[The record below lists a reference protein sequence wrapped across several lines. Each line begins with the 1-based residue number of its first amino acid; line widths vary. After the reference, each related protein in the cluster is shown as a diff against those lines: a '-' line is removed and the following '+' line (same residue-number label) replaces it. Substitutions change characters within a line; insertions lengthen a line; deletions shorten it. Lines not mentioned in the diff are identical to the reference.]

1 MSIQHYVLPD
11 PGEGL
16 TEAEI
21 VSWKVQVGD
30 QVKVNDIVVEVET
43 AKSLVEL
50 PVPFAGTVVELLA
63 AEGDEVEVGAP
74 IIAIEDGVGG
84 GSAAPTG
91 GASSM
96 GAPADAGS
104 APAAAPAHSAAPAA
118 AVPAAGAAGGGVE
131 HYVLPDPG
139 EGLTEAE
146 IVSWKVKVGDEV
158 KVNDVVVEV
167 ETAKS
172 LVELPIP
179 FAGVVE
185 ALLAEE
191 GQEVPVGDPIIA
203 VRTGNAAA
211 AGAAAPAAP
220 AAGAAGADAAGD
232 DGEERVANLVGY
244 GAVAGST
251 TRRRRSGGGAPAGAG
266 AAGAP
271 TASAPVAGEQISGA
285 PGEGGYGQRMVA
297 ESTAPSARQ
306 ASQPLHESVGHAAVG
321 GGRPKAKPPVR
332 KFAKDNGIDLRTV
345 QPTGPNG
352 IITRQDVEQALTGGG
367 AAGAGAAAQAAPV
380 AAASSGAAASQPKA
394 AAPIAAGERETRTPI
409 KGVRK
414 VTAQAMVDSAFTAP
428 HVTEFITFDISA
440 TMELVE
446 KLKGDRE
453 FKDVKVTPLLLV
465 AKAVVL
471 AAQRNP
477 EINAKWDEANQEIV
491 QYADV
496 NLGIAA
502 ATPRGLIVPN
512 IKGAQEK
519 SLVELGQDLGELVS
533 TARAGKTQPADM
545 GGGTVTIT
553 NVGVFGVDSGTPIL
567 NSGEAAILCFGA
579 INRRPWVVT
588 DAAGSE
594 TIEPRW
600 VTELALSFDHRLVN
614 GDLGSRFL
622 ADVAA
627 LLEDPGKAFVW

>member
-21 VSWKVQVGD
+21 VAWKVKVGD
-30 QVKVNDIVVEVET
+30 EVKVNDIVVEVET

-63 AEGDEVEVGAP
+63 AEGDEVEVGAR
-74 IIAIEDGVGG
+74 IIAIDDGQG
-84 GSAAPTG
+84 GSSAPAASG

-96 GAPADAGS
+96 GADEGSGQSADSPAGASSTSQATAGNPASPEVGGAGS
-104 APAAAPAHSAAPAA
+104 D
-118 AVPAAGAAGGGVE
+118 AAGPGVE

-179 FAGVVE
+179 FAGVVD

-191 GQEVPVGDPIIA
+191 GQEVEVGAPIIA
-203 VRTGNAAA
+203 VRTGSGAPAGGSA
-211 AGAAAPAAP
+211 PSAGAADAGEAAP
-220 AAGAAGADAAGD
+220 AGEG

-251 TRRRRSGGGAPAGAG
+251 TRRRRTSGPPQAAAAPS
-266 AAGAP
+266 
-271 TASAPVAGEQISGA
+271 TGERMPEI
-285 PGEGGYGQRMVA
+285 PGEGAYGQRQVA
-297 ESTAPSARQ
+297 EPTQRQ
-306 ASQPLHESVGHAAVG
+306 APQQLHETVGHAASG
-321 GGRPKAKPPVR
+321 GERPKAKPPVR

-345 QPTGPNG
+345 APTGPGG
-352 IITRQDVEQALTGGG
+352 IITRQDVEQALAGG
-367 AAGAGAAAQAAPV
+367 AQVGGQAA
-380 AAASSGAAASQPKA
+380 A
-394 AAPIAAGERETRTPI
+394 AAPAALAAPAASAPAVPAGEREQRTPI

-414 VTAQAMVDSAFTAP
+414 VTAQAMVNSAFTAP

-440 TMELVE
+440 TVELVE
-446 KLKGDRE
+446 KLKADRE
-453 FKDVKVTPLLLV
+453 FKDIKVTPLLLV
-465 AKAVVL
+465 AKAVVI

-502 ATPRGLIVPN
+502 ATPRGLMVPN

-519 SLVELGQDLGELVS
+519 SLVELGNDLGDLIS
-533 TARAGKTQPADM
+533 TARGGKTQPADM
-545 GGGTVTIT
+545 SGGTITIT

-567 NSGEAAILCFGA
+567 NAGEAAILCFGA

-588 DAAGSE
+588 DAAGNE

-600 VTELALSFDHRLVN
+600 VTELALSFDHRLVD

-627 LLEDPGKAFVW
+627 LLEDPGKAFIW